1 MERVGD
7 AVRDEL
13 RRFGPAAGMTEI
25 VTAWPGAV
33 GDAIARNAW
42 PARLARDGTLHVH
55 TDSSLWAFEL
65 AQHAPTILERL
76 RAELAE
82 LAPTALRFAPG
93 PLPEDAPTASDA
105 RRAAAPAPAPED
117 RARAAALTAGIESE
131 ELRNLVARAAAASL
145 AKRPAD
151 R

>member
-7 AVRDEL
+7 VVRDEL

-25 VTAWPGAV
+25 VAAWPGAV
-33 GDAIARNAW
+33 GAAIARNAW

-65 AQHAPTILERL
+65 AQHAPTILDRL
-76 RAELAE
+76 RAELGQH
-82 LAPTALRFAPG
+82 APATLRFAPG
-93 PLPEDAPTASDA
+93 PLPADAAASDD
-105 RRAAAPAPAPED
+105 RDRPSAPVPDAED
-117 RARAAALTAGIESE
+117 RARAAALAERIESE

-145 AKRPAD
+145 AKGSAD